1 MLIPL
6 VGPGYAF
13 LGVRLLSFSFGNESF
28 VITPPSWVSTLHSR
42 HQWNKYPEKAVH
54 LFIYYW
60 LRHEVKFER
69 VVDLFLVFQILMCR
83 VKQKNFLFWI
93 LFSPS
98 AYSFFQFCNTS
109 KKEWPSLTLL
119 RNILKIKV
127 FIFIII
133 RTSILPLFIY
143 HSGLEDFYFLFIFL
157 LFDPRGTKQQPTV
170 TK

>member
-1 MLIPL
+1 MVMMMLIPL

-83 VKQKNFLFWI
+83 VKQKNFLF
-93 LFSPS
+93 
-98 AYSFFQFCNTS
+98 
-109 KKEWPSLTLL
+109 
-119 RNILKIKV
+119 
-127 FIFIII
+127 
-133 RTSILPLFIY
+133 
-143 HSGLEDFYFLFIFL
+143 
-157 LFDPRGTKQQPTV
+157 
-170 TK
+170 

>member
-1 MLIPL
+1 MVMMMLIPL

-69 VVDLFLVFQILMCR
+69 VVDLFLVFQFFMCR
-83 VKQKNFLFWI
+83 VKQKNFFFEFFSLRPPI
-93 LFSPS
+93 LFF
-98 AYSFFQFCNTS
+98 SFVIHP
-109 KKEWPSLTLL
+109 KKNDHLSLSY
-119 RNILKIKV
+119 V
-127 FIFIII
+127 IF
-133 RTSILPLFIY
+133 
-143 HSGLEDFYFLFIFL
+143 
-157 LFDPRGTKQQPTV
+157 
-170 TK
+170 